1 MTLKTISPAEAKKLV
16 AQGATLI
23 DVRGPDEHARERIS
37 GASNKPLGEL
47 KTLGATPGPV
57 IFHCKSGARTAANA
71 SNLASAAQC
80 EAYILEGGLEAWKAA
95 GLPVSTD
102 KSQPIE
108 IMRQVQ
114 ITAGSLVLL
123 GVLLSAFVSPSFI
136 WLSAFIGAGL
146 VFSGVS
152 GSCMMAQ
159 MLGQMPWNK
168 RAATGA

>member
-1 MTLKTISPAEAKKLV
+1 MSLKTISPAEAKKLI

-23 DVRGPDEHARERIS
+23 DIRGADEHARESIPNAANR
-37 GASNKPLGEL
+37 PLGEL
-47 KTLGATPGPV
+47 KSLGQTPGPV
-57 IFHCKSGARTAANA
+57 IFHCRSGGRTSANA
-71 SNLASAAQC
+71 GALASAAQC
-80 EAYILEGGLEAWKAA
+80 EAYILEGGIEAWKAA

-123 GVLLSAFVSPSFI
+123 GVLLSMFVSPSFI

-152 GSCMMAQ
+152 GPCMMAQ
-159 MLGQMPWNK
+159 LLGQMPWNR
-168 RAATGA
+168 RAATQA